1 LIKKLL
7 TKNIMSKFLLP
18 VLLIAIAFT
27 SACKTGREAKKEIK
41 ETVKQDTGV
50 ELIFSKMK
58 DAQFDFRTMNVKFQA
73 KVESEKNNLGFGG
86 SMRII
91 KDRTIWL
98 SLSAMVGIE
107 AFRIFITPDSVKMI
121 NRLNKT
127 YFKGDYQL
135 INELLKTPF
144 DFDMLQALVTGNDFS
159 YYENNIFKVGEDARS
174 YKISTP
180 GRKKLKNYVAN
191 QSDMDR
197 VLVQDLWISPEN
209 YKIIRQQIKEIS
221 KENSKLVVDYSAF
234 VVFDDQLLAHQIDV
248 NVEAE
253 QKMKVVID
261 FEKVSVDEEIMVP
274 FVIPESFV
282 PMDQQQKNK

>member
-1 LIKKLL
+1 
-7 TKNIMSKFLLP
+7 MSRLLLP
-18 VLLIAIAFT
+18 VLIITIAFF

-50 ELIFSKMK
+50 EFIFSKMK

-73 KVESEKNNLGFGG
+73 KVESEKSNMSFGG

-98 SLSAMVGIE
+98 SLSAIVGIE
-107 AFRIFITPDSVKMI
+107 AFRVYISPDSVKMI

-159 YYENNIFKVGEDARS
+159 YYENNIFKVGEDAKA
-174 YKISTP
+174 YKIATP
-180 GRKKLKNYVAN
+180 GRRKLKNYVAN

-197 VLVQDLWISPEN
+197 ELVQDLWISPDN

-234 VVFDDQLLAHQIDV
+234 VAFDDQLLAHQIDV
-248 NVEAE
+248 SVEAE
-253 QKMKVVID
+253 QKMKVMID
-261 FEKVSVDEEIMVP
+261 FEKVTVDEEITVP
-274 FVIPESFV
+274 FMIPENYV
-282 PMDQQQKNK
+282 PMDQQQKK